1 MNNITINQISNN
13 FQGLKG
19 SSTTE
24 APILDT
30 IVPQQRNYTLT
41 TLLTM
46 TVKKMGHKLAITLKD
61 WLESNKTCQM
71 RRYKPDIKKEI
82 ALFFWNDQ
90 IVDENSSS
98 SKQITGGVGLLL

>member
-46 TVKKMGHKLAITLKD
+46 TVKKKGTQVSHNSKRLVREQQNMSDAKL
-61 WLESNKTCQM
+61 
-71 RRYKPDIKKEI
+71 
-82 ALFFWNDQ
+82 
-90 IVDENSSS
+90 
-98 SKQITGGVGLLL
+98 